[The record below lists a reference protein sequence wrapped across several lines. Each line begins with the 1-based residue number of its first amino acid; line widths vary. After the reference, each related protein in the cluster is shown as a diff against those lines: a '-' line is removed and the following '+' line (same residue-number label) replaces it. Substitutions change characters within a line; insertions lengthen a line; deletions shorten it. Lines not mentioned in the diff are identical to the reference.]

1 MGFKEVYI
9 NSLEEYIDTV
19 FYYDGDIVYRGV
31 SNKDYALIPGIGRES
46 RGGWSKKDTIIFE
59 SEMLSEFSEKVAS
72 MENCSNY
79 TELAVLAQH
88 YGLPTRLLDWT
99 WNPLVALYFSIKGNP
114 DQDAA
119 VYVANI
125 ENIPKA
131 LPSLDYS
138 SIVYQGGSPMA
149 KRLGELDE
157 FSSLTVSESAYKY
170 FENIQDGFDGVKFIV
185 MKPKAKTQ
193 RVIAQ
198 DSIFIVHVNPFLSFD
213 ENVIEKIIIKK
224 ELKKPFTYYLNKLGF
239 HAFSMFPGCDGLCS
253 YLRDKYL
260 F

>member
-1 MGFKEVYI
+1 MMVILSIG
-9 NSLEEYIDTV
+9 
-19 FYYDGDIVYRGV
+19 GG
-31 SNKDYALIPGIGRES
+31 SNKEYNLIPGIGRKS
-46 RGGWSKKDTIIFE
+46 RGGWDRKNTIIFE

-72 MENCSNY
+72 IENYNSY
-79 TELAVLAQH
+79 TELVILAQH

-99 WNPLVALYFSIKGNP
+99 ENPLVALYFSIKGNI
-114 DQDAA
+114 DKDSA

-125 ENIPKA
+125 ESIPMA
-131 LPSLDYS
+131 FENFDYS
-138 SIVYQGGSPMA
+138 HIVYQAGSQMSE
-149 KRLGELDE
+149 ELSQRDE
-157 FSSLTVSESAYKY
+157 FLELTCAEMACKHYEAIQKSLK
-170 FENIQDGFDGVKFIV
+170 NRNFIV
-185 MKPKAKTQ
+185 MRPKAKTQ

-198 DSIFIVHVNPFLSFD
+198 DSIFIIHADPFVPFD
-213 ENVIEKIIIKK
+213 EYVVEKIIIKK